1 MIRAKYEKEEEGKS
15 EIATPKEK
23 RIKSD
28 FEKERSLRP
37 TMYKVSSTERR
48 CVVDPEAGEADWIR
62 KSGEESGRCRRKVS
76 DSEERFEQLELRF
89 DLRFSHLQGRQ
100 N

>member
-37 TMYKVSSTERR
+37 TMNKVSSTERR
-48 CVVDPEAGEADWIR
+48 YFVDLQTWEAAWIR

>member
-15 EIATPKEK
+15 EIAAPKEK

-28 FEKERSLRP
+28 FAKERSLRP

-48 CVVDPEAGEADWIR
+48 CVVDPEAGEADKKEWR
-62 KSGEESGRCRRKVS
+62 KERSLQKKGKRFGGEVRAT
-76 DSEERFEQLELRF
+76 
-89 DLRFSHLQGRQ
+89 
-100 N
+100 

>member
-28 FEKERSLRP
+28 FAKKEELA
-37 TMYKVSSTERR
+37 TDKV
-48 CVVDPEAGEADWIR
+48 
-62 KSGEESGRCRRKVS
+62 
-76 DSEERFEQLELRF
+76 
-89 DLRFSHLQGRQ
+89 
-100 N
+100 